1 MAGKD
6 SKKKGTKAEAPA
18 DAGGGDVK
26 LMTAKKAAKKL
37 LKKLGRKAT
46 DAEVSA
52 FVAKINKKR
61 SKKRKED
68 GDEKATKGA
77 GPPKK
82 KAKKDKKKGQ
92 PSADSAQAAQ
102 AIQAVQ
108 AAKVSSGGGGGGEV
122 QFNFYTESGD
132 VKCMPKSVVKHFRTE
147 NGVTITDSGQTE
159 NYNPI
164 LEFKHAGMP
173 ADIVK
178 AACSTFDKPS
188 PIQAQCWPI
197 VLSGTDCI
205 GIAETGSGKTL
216 AFGLPGIVH
225 VRARGRAKAKTPFML
240 VIAPTRELA
249 VQTFVFCEK
258 TGKLCE
264 PEVKAV
270 CVYGGVSKH
279 TQVGPLS
286 KGVHI
291 VVATPGRLIDLM
303 EQGAINLAE
312 VSFLVLDEADRML
325 DMGFEREIKM
335 VMSKSRPDRQ
345 TLMFSATWPMEVQ
358 DIGRSYMRTPV
369 RVDIGEKD
377 RLTANHKVKQIVEVM
392 ENHQKDARLVQ
403 LLEKYHKGQKER
415 MLVFCLYKKE
425 TQRVETM
432 LQRKGYA
439 AQCINGDLNQDKRTQ
454 VLEDFKAGKLK
465 CMVATDVA
473 ARGLDVKELGFVIN
487 YTFPLTIEDYVHRI
501 GRTGRAGAS
510 GLAHTFFTKEDKAH
524 AGALGNILREAGVE
538 VPPALMNFGQGTKRK
553 KHAQYGEL
561 TATQEA
567 LKGVKATRG
576 TFD

>member
-1 MAGKD
+1 M
-6 SKKKGTKAEAPA
+6 A
-18 DAGGGDVK
+18 DAS
-26 LMTAKKAAKKL
+26 AA
-37 LKKLGRKAT
+37 RP
-46 DAEVSA
+46 
-52 FVAKINKKR
+52 R
-61 SKKRKED
+61 SD
-68 GDEKATKGA
+68 
-77 GPPKK
+77 
-82 KAKKDKKKGQ
+82 
-92 PSADSAQAAQ
+92 
-102 AIQAVQ
+102 
-108 AAKVSSGGGGGGEV
+108 
-122 QFNFYTESGD
+122 
-132 VKCMPKSVVKHFRTE
+132 
-147 NGVTITDSGQTE
+147 
-159 NYNPI
+159 
-164 LEFKHAGMP
+164 
-173 ADIVK
+173 
-178 AACSTFDKPS
+178 
-188 PIQAQCWPI
+188 
-197 VLSGTDCI
+197 
-205 GIAETGSGKTL
+205 
-216 AFGLPGIVH
+216 
-225 VRARGRAKAKTPFML
+225 TPRL
-240 VIAPTRELA
+240 
-249 VQTFVFCEK
+249 
-258 TGKLCE
+258 
-264 PEVKAV
+264 
-270 CVYGGVSKH
+270 
-279 TQVGPLS
+279 QVGPLS

-538 VPPALMNFGQGTKRK
+538 VRPALFGRCCQARLPAPHPGWQTVPRRGPAAQHSATGTPSRTNRAASYPFVCGAGAPGADELWPGHEAEETCSVRRAHGNARSSQGRQG
-553 KHAQYGEL
+553 HACD
-561 TATQEA
+561 
-567 LKGVKATRG
+567 
-576 TFD
+576 F